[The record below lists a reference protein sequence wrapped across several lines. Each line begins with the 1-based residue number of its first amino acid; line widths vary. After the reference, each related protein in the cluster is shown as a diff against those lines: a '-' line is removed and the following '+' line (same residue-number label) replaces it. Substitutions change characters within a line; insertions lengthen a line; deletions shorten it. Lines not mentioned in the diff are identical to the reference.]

1 MIMTFWWP
9 CCAGFVPVCR
19 AELASSAQRAR
30 AGASQARCRP
40 AKTAAARAPI
50 QSGGAAHGAGPGRPA
65 GTPATRAR
73 GGSGRAAC
81 RSPGAG
87 RRSSNRARNAWYL
100 AARSPRCQ
108 ACSTS
113 ERCAPI
119 PANGPVNE
127 KVSAARPSCSVTCF
141 ASASRAGCGLTHT
154 PGSGLPKPAQVSR
167 VRSLWRSCRRVS
179 GTVTSS
185 DQPAAV
191 PGGRVAAEGVDA
203 RRPLGEQLVARL
215 RQRPPHAVAYRCAV
229 IQPLGGQPGQRLA
242 GRLLLEPEP
251 PATWSSVAVHG
262 GSSAGSTNSPRI
274 GQRERAG
281 AAGSAVLTPDTD
293 GRPRAVS
300 SAAVGGRL
308 DMTCF
313 PWHCVPDWLPAGL
326 TRPAVDSILQVIDGA
341 LNVCRGYVHRVS
353 RGRDGTSHACRVFQ
367 RQRVPRWTARSRRA
381 GAAISP

>member
-1 MIMTFWWP
+1 MRPVYEPGKIAAWLAPPRNGINGQPLDYESRPLLTLCPLRPHPRSARDHDFGAVGCTASHDHDFLVA
-9 CCAGFVPVCR
+9 CCAGFVPFAGRSWPVR
-19 AELASSAQRAR
+19 PSGPGRVRPRRGAGPRRRPPRGPRSS
-30 AGASQARCRP
+30 P
-40 AKTAAARAPI
+40 A
-50 QSGGAAHGAGPGRPA
+50 GAAHGAGPGRPA

-229 IQPLGGQPGQRLA
+229 IQPSAASLA
-242 GRLLLEPEP
+242 SAWR
-251 PATWSSVAVHG
+251 ADFSS
-262 GSSAGSTNSPRI
+262 SPSPR
-274 GQRERAG
+274 RRG
-281 AAGSAVLTPDTD
+281 AA
-293 GRPRAVS
+293 
-300 SAAVGGRL
+300 
-308 DMTCF
+308 
-313 PWHCVPDWLPAGL
+313 
-326 TRPAVDSILQVIDGA
+326 
-341 LNVCRGYVHRVS
+341 
-353 RGRDGTSHACRVFQ
+353 
-367 RQRVPRWTARSRRA
+367 
-381 GAAISP
+381 